1 MKRLSLFIAL
11 LIFAFSYGQT
21 YEDITS
27 IDSKEQFIR
36 IGVEN
41 DYEVVTKKHNSI
53 TLALEPKKNKKKET
67 IAKGFANYE
76 VTDYFTAIDF
86 QFFRNSPQKLKYDEI
101 FNFVKNN
108 LKFKEVV
115 SDASFYTIDDKRSI
129 GFTLD
134 KDWCYVLFYTYY
146 D

>member
-1 MKRLSLFIAL
+1 MKKLLLLSALF
-11 LIFAFSYGQT
+11 IFAFSYGQT
-21 YEDITS
+21 YEDIIS

-41 DYEVVTKKHNSI
+41 DYEVVTKKDNSI

-67 IAKGFANYE
+67 IARGFATYE
-76 VTDYFTAIDF
+76 VTDYFTAIAF
-86 QFFRNSPQKLKYDEI
+86 QFFRNSLQKLKYDEI

-115 SDASFYTIDDKRSI
+115 SDASFYTIDDKRRI